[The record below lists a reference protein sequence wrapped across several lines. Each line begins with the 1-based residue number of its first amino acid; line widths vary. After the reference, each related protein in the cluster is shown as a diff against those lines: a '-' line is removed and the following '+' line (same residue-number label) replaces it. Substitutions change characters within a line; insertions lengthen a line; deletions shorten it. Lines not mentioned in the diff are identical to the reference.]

1 MLKEDAIKLLMFLS
15 KLEGFARGTHKNEM
29 LPDDMW
35 EEMTQVSDMLVDYI
49 KREDDD

>member
-1 MLKEDAIKLLMFLS
+1 MNREEIVEILMYLS

-35 EEMTQVSDMLVDYI
+35 DEMVRITDMLVKAI
-49 KREDDD
+49 KESG

>member
-1 MLKEDAIKLLMFLS
+1 MNKETALQVLVYLS

-35 EEMTQVSDMLVDYI
+35 DEMVDISEILANII
-49 KREDDD
+49 KDEK